1 MWHPTGRFD
10 PSTSSFA
17 GAAAGLLRELDPIA
31 GAITRSPKMTEA
43 EIGELKEAV
52 ERAHR
57 CPATYRTTER
67 VREQNQQFEVAV
79 FDILG
84 HPRVLL
90 CYAWFEP
97 ASASAKRRAITVL
110 REGPVHTSA
119 DAVRSALDDNPA

>member
-1 MWHPTGRFD
+1 
-10 PSTSSFA
+10 
-17 GAAAGLLRELDPIA
+17 
-31 GAITRSPKMTEA
+31 MTET
-43 EIGELKEAV
+43 EITDLKVAV

-67 VREQNQQFEVAV
+67 VREGNQQFEVAL

-97 ASASAKRRAITVL
+97 AGGSGKRRAITAL
-110 REGPVHTSA
+110 REGPLHTSA
-119 DAVRSALDDNPA
+119 DAVRSALDDHPE